1 MKHLRIRI
9 LLIIT
14 DLIFINV
21 ALIFSFFLR
30 FDTHFPPLYWALYTR
45 SFWFYSG
52 MTIGVFYFFE
62 FYHHDWRYM
71 TVRNVFRIFM
81 SVNISIAIYIVSLYF
96 INNLSL
102 PRTVAIMTSIITTG
116 LVGGSRLLIYLGFSY
131 WKKFNNMRNHRC
143 KKVIIIGAGSCGEL
157 LVRDM
162 EKNGYVPY
170 RPVGFLDDNSAKK
183 GMIIRDIPIL
193 GKIEE
198 AEKWVK
204 EKKAVMLIIAIP
216 SIAVERTKEIISLCE
231 KAGVELKRV
240 PSLFNILDGSLQ
252 VSQIGEVKAENVL
265 EREVHFKKNATTAKF
280 LKGKIV
286 MVTGAGGSI
295 GAELCRQIVNFNP
308 RQLVLLDN
316 SEHSLYAIYMELLN
330 KSSQSI
336 LKPVIADI
344 QHKTK
349 MKSVFKNCV
358 PQIIFHAAAYKH
370 VPLMEESIDVAIKNN
385 IGGTKNIAALAVE
398 HKVEKFVMISTDKAV
413 NPTSIMGATKRV
425 AEKVVQSLHNVEQT
439 SFCAVRFGNVLDSSG
454 SVLPL
459 FRKQIAQGGPLTVTH
474 PEVIRYF
481 MTISEA
487 VHLVLTAGSMSQGGE
502 LFVLNMGKPVKI
514 LNMAESLIRLSGLCP
529 YTDIDIEF
537 TGLRPGEKLYEELLT
552 KKENVLKTEN
562 DKIFTTFSGKVE
574 KETLFEEVEKLWH
587 LADKQDLDMAML
599 KLKQLVPEYKN

>member
-1 MKHLRIRI
+1 MKRLRNKI
-9 LLIIT
+9 LLIIS
-14 DLIFINV
+14 DLIFINI
-21 ALIFSFFLR
+21 ALVFSFFLR
-30 FDTHFPPLYWALYTR
+30 FDTPIPPLYWGLYTQ
-45 SFWFYSG
+45 SFWLYSG

-116 LVGGSRLLIYLGFSY
+116 LVGGSRFLIYLSSSY
-131 WKKFNNMRNHRC
+131 WKKFNNMRKLSC

-162 EKNGYVPY
+162 EQNGYVPY

-183 GMIIRDIPIL
+183 GMIIRDVPIL

-204 EKKAVMLIIAIP
+204 EKKATMLIVAIP

-231 KAGVELKRV
+231 KVGVELKRV

-252 VSQIGEVKAENVL
+252 VSQIGDVKPENVL
-265 EREVHFKKNATTAKF
+265 DREVHFKKNSTTAKF

-295 GAELCRQIVNFNP
+295 GAELCRQIVSFNP

-316 SEHSLYAIYMELLN
+316 SEHALYAIHMELLN
-330 KSSQSI
+330 KYSPSI

-344 QHKTK
+344 QHRAK
-349 MKSVFKNCV
+349 MESVFKNCG

-385 IGGTKNIAALAVE
+385 IGGTRNVATLAVE

-425 AEKVVQSLHNVEQT
+425 AEKVVQSLHNAEQT

-474 PEVIRYF
+474 PEVIRFF

-487 VHLVLTAGSMSQGGE
+487 VHLVLTAGSMSRGGE

-529 YTDIDIEF
+529 YKDIDIEF
-537 TGLRPGEKLYEELLT
+537 IGLRPGEKLYEELLT
-552 KKENVLKTEN
+552 EKENVLKTEN
-562 DKIFTTFSGKVE
+562 DKIFTTFSVKVE
-574 KETLFEEVEKLWH
+574 KEPLFKEIEELWH
-587 LADKQDLDMAML
+587 LADKQNLDVAMD